1 MTLYLSH
8 LRLSRRP
15 SAQALAPLLA
25 PADPAARKSAQH
37 NLLWSVFTDGP
48 ARTRD
53 FLWREE
59 RENSFLTLSSRPP
72 VQTDLF
78 EPHQVKEFA
87 PTLSPG
93 DRLDFQLRCNA
104 TRQKRGDKPQRVD
117 VVMDALSALPPAER
131 ATQRMRL
138 ASQEGRAWL
147 ARLGKKSG
155 FLVQEAEA
163 ADYSTEVLPR
173 HRGPRKGQ
181 PQFGILDLTGRIE
194 ITDPAAFL
202 AQVAAGFGRA
212 KAFGCGLMLIR
223 RAP

>member
-8 LRLSRRP
+8 LRLSRKT
-15 SAQALAPLLA
+15 SARALAPLLT
-25 PADPAARKSAQH
+25 PGHPAARRAAQH
-37 NLLWSVFTDGP
+37 NLLWSVFADGP
-48 ARTRD
+48 DRDRD

-59 RENSFLTLSSRPP
+59 RENSFLTLSARPP
-72 VQTDLF
+72 TQTDLF

-87 PTLSPG
+87 PALAPG

-104 TRQKRGDKPQRVD
+104 TRQKRGAEPQRVD
-117 VVMDALSALPPAER
+117 VVMDALSALPVAER
-131 ATQRMRL
+131 AAHRMRL
-138 ASQEGRAWL
+138 ASEEGSAWL
-147 ARLGKKSG
+147 ARQGAKSG
-155 FLVQEAEA
+155 FSVQKAEA
-163 ADYSTEVLPR
+163 ADYSTEVLPG

-202 AQVAAGFGRA
+202 AQIGAGFGRA

-223 RAP
+223 RAA